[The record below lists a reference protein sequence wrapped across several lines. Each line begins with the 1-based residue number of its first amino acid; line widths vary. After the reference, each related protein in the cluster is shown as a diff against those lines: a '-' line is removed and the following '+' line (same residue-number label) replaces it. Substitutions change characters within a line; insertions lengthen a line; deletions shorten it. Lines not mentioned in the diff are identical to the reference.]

1 MMSVINYVNALNI
14 GDDIEDDTLLIHA
27 NDIAYQ
33 PYSLY
38 PSSRDQRLHID
49 IKINGTKYNALVDS
63 GAQRSCMD
71 RSVVTELY
79 LSVKAKPGY
88 IQLAQSDAKIQRTG
102 ATEICDI
109 DYGGRKTSNSFEVL
123 DLPNKESPILLGMD
137 ILPYIGIYLAGIIN
151 PLIPTDANWE
161 SLLTPHA
168 EEPEH
173 ELEGFRDSLSDLL
186 DMNANIPPE
195 VHCNLPGSVVEVP
208 GDQINIKQ
216 MKSAKVNFVPH
227 KYTHQTEENVQKWL
241 REGHI
246 YKREHPTQVNLPL
259 LSTGEHDQ
267 TGLLKK
273 VRTCLDLREVNYQ
286 YEQDKFVLPKI
297 KEVLHNLQG
306 SNFFSKLDLTGGFH
320 HFLVHEN
327 SRHFFTFSWRG
338 AQYSFKSA
346 PFGLHS
352 LTAQFQR
359 VMANLLIDIEGV
371 QVYVDDIVIA
381 SLTEAEHRKTVREVI
396 KRLNEANFRLNH
408 DKCAFAVKTVNILGV
423 KVTTQGLKADPE
435 KKKRMID
442 WPLPRTKRD
451 LHKAVGLA
459 NYMRDHIPDFA
470 HITKHFRNLMKG
482 KMNQNIETLWTPEL
496 KKKWEELKDAI
507 ACSATLAYPVDGH
520 PFHIMNDASDYG
532 IGGCL
537 FQVVD
542 GVRRDILYFSKGLN
556 SAQQKYGTNTKEL
569 LALVYSLE
577 HFSEYIKGGD
587 ITLWTDHK
595 ALCQMNQQQT
605 LHPMLARWIAKTFH
619 HHFTIIHVPGKDNQV
634 ADMLSRLHEDTF
646 NEKTMNEANKNT
658 HNGQEY
664 TDLETNM
671 PITVSAIDWKLH
683 PRFYIEAEQR
693 FGKFTVDLF
702 AAEHNAQTNK
712 YYTKEQDAMAQK
724 WADETNPWANPPWEL
739 IPAVLDKVIEEA
751 TSITICVPF
760 FPNATWFTTFL
771 SLMETDPMLVENTNN
786 TFLKEGYKA
795 CGKTPWG
802 VTLVAKIGPNSPYFE
817 QKVTHPAAHIA
828 ANTIGAEPREPDNAT
843 YWDKIGL
850 IAQYHNIAHTTSEE
864 TVDKLEQ
871 DGHTWAQRSE
881 HVSKYIDACTPC
893 LQNKIYKKG
902 YHPLQS
908 ISAAFPGDKVQVD
921 TIGPLLDSNRG
932 NTYVLLWLDIHSSYV
947 ILRAMMDKSAAT
959 VARTLVPIMC
969 EHGFPQV
976 LQTDQGTEYVNTTLE
991 EVVKQ
996 APTEHLVSRPYQPK
1010 VLGANER
1017 SHRDLLPLLR
1027 KFVEQNPGN
1036 WCSRLPFVQMGHN
1049 LRTSRRHKSPRF
1061 NVYFGRRMNQLA
1073 NYNETVTA
1081 PGTDETWQ
1089 TRLNNIEEAI
1099 RPHLDTNAARYQEK
1113 MRAAYDRKYQKKYV
1127 NFNEG
1132 DIVMIRQQGEMNKLT
1147 NPHSGPYKI
1156 VSKEGNG
1163 YFVCNLD
1170 GTRAPE
1176 YPQSV
1181 NDELIGLHKA
1191 ANPEEEFIPNGTMP
1205 EEEQSQFEKIL
1216 EYRPSSKGNASFD
1229 YLLQWPNGERTWT
1242 HESEIG
1248 NVDVLTQF
1256 RQRKRRKRR
1265 QSKQTPSND
1274 NVRSADTRKRTKR
1287 GT

>member
-14 GDDIEDDTLLIHA
+14 GDDIEDETLFINA
-27 NDIAYQ
+27 NDIAYK
-33 PYSLY
+33 PYSMY
-38 PSSRDQRLHID
+38 SSSRDHRLHID
-49 IKINGTKYNALVDS
+49 LKINGRTYKALVDS

-71 RSVVTELY
+71 RSVVIEQY
-79 LSVKAKPGY
+79 LRVKARPGY
-88 IQLAQSDAKIQRTG
+88 IQLAQTDAKIQRTG
-102 ATEICDI
+102 TTEICDI
-109 DYGGRKTSNSFEVL
+109 DYGGRQTSNSFEVL
-123 DLPNKESPILLGMD
+123 DLPNKDAPILIGMD
-137 ILPYIGIYLAGIIN
+137 IMPYIGIYLAGIIN

-161 SLLTPHA
+161 SLLTPH
-168 EEPEH
+168 EEDPEH
-173 ELEGFRDSLSDLL
+173 ELEGFRESLSDLL
-186 DMNANIPPE
+186 NINAQTPPD

-208 GDQINIKQ
+208 AEQINIKQ
-216 MKSAKVNFVPH
+216 MKSAKVNYVPH

-246 YKREHPTQVNLPL
+246 YKREQPTQVNLPL

-306 SNFFSKLDLTGGFH
+306 AQYFSKLDLTGGFH

-327 SRHFFTFSWRG
+327 SQHFFTFSWRG

-359 VMANLLIDIEGV
+359 VMANLLIDIKGV

-381 SLTEAEHRKTVREVI
+381 SLTAEEHRKTVREVI
-396 KRLNEANFRLNH
+396 KRLNKANFRLNH
-408 DKCAFAVKTVNILGV
+408 NKCAFAVQTVNILGV
-423 KVTTQGLKADPE
+423 KVTTQGLQADPE

-442 WPLPRTKRD
+442 WPLPKTKRD

-459 NYMRDHIPDFA
+459 NYMRDHIPQFA
-470 HITKHFRNLMKG
+470 HITKHFRPLMKG
-482 KMNQNIETLWTPEL
+482 KMNQNIETLWTPQL
-496 KKKWEELKDAI
+496 KQKWEELKDAI
-507 ACSATLAYPVDGH
+507 ACSATLAYPVDGE

-537 FQVVD
+537 FQVID

-556 SAQQKYGTNTKEL
+556 SAQQRYGTNTKEL

-577 HFSEYIKGGD
+577 HFSDYIKGGD

-619 HHFTIIHVPGKDNQV
+619 HHFTIIHVPGEDNKV

-646 NEKTMNEANKNT
+646 NEKNLSEANKLT
-658 HNGQEY
+658 HNSQEY
-664 TDLETNM
+664 TDLHTNL
-671 PITVSAIDWKLH
+671 PITVSAVDWKLH
-683 PRFYIEAEQR
+683 PRFFLDAEQR

-702 AAEHNAQTNK
+702 AEAHNAHTDK
-712 YYTKEQDAMAQK
+712 YYTKEQDALQQK
-724 WADETNPWANPPWEL
+724 WAEEINAWANPPWEL
-739 IPAVLDKVIEEA
+739 IPDVLDKVIDEA
-751 TSITICVPF
+751 TNITICVPY
-760 FPNATWFTTFL
+760 FPNAAWFPKFL
-771 SLMETDPMLVENTNN
+771 SLMEEDPILVENTNN
-786 TFLKEGYKA
+786 TFLYQGTKA

-802 VTLVAKIGPNSPYFE
+802 TTIVAKIGPKSPYFDY
-817 QKVTHPAAHIA
+817 KPRNPTLNIA
-828 ANTIGAEPREPDNAT
+828 AQQEVDNNAPET
-843 YWDKIGL
+843 AQYWDKITL
-850 IAQYHNIAHTTSEE
+850 IAQYHNVGHYTAAE
-864 TVDKLEQ
+864 TIDKLDQ
-871 DGHTWAQRSE
+871 DGQNWTNREA
-881 HVSKYIDACTPC
+881 HVHKYIEACTPC
-893 LQNKIYKKG
+893 LQNKIHRKG

-932 NTYVLLWLDIHSSYV
+932 NTYILVWLDVHSSYV
-947 ILRAMMDKSAAT
+947 ILRPMMDKAAAT
-959 VARTLVPIMC
+959 VARAIVPIMC

-976 LQTDQGTEYVNTTLE
+976 LQTDQGTEYVNDILA
-991 EVVKQ
+991 EVIKQ

-1010 VLGANER
+1010 VMGANER

-1061 NVYFGRRMNQLA
+1061 NVYFGRRQNQLTDYNDTITA
-1073 NYNETVTA
+1073 NTTNES
-1081 PGTDETWQ
+1081 WQ
-1089 TRLNNIEEAI
+1089 TRLANIEEAI
-1099 RPHLDTNAARYQEK
+1099 RPQLNTNAAQYQEK
-1113 MRAAYDRKYQKKYV
+1113 MRAAFERKYQKKFV
-1127 NFNEG
+1127 QFQEG
-1132 DIVMIRQQGEMNKLT
+1132 DIIMIRQQGEMNKLT
-1147 NPHSGPYKI
+1147 NPHAGPYKI
-1156 VSKEGNG
+1156 VRKEGNG
-1163 YFVCNLD
+1163 YYVSNLD
-1170 GTRAPE
+1170 GTKAPE
-1176 YPQSV
+1176 YPNSV
-1181 NDELIGLHKA
+1181 SDELIGLHKA
-1191 ANPEEEFIPNGTMP
+1191 ANPNTDFMPNGAIPP
-1205 EEEQSQFEKIL
+1205 EEESQFERIL
-1216 EYRPSSKGNASFD
+1216 DYRTSDKGNASFD

-1256 RQRKRRKRR
+1256 RQRRRRKRR
-1265 QSKQTPSND
+1265 QKKRPQEDENE
-1274 NVRSADTRKRTKR
+1274 RSVHNRRRTRREVD
-1287 GT
+1287 